1 MGIESLSYFKKP
13 ETGEKN
19 EKRGRKGRRE
29 RRKGGGQEV
38 EEEKHSSLT
47 RLLHASAAELTNI
60 STVSD

>member
-29 RRKGGGQEV
+29 RRKGGGQEA
-38 EEEKHSSLT
+38 EEKHSSLT
-47 RLLHASAAELTNI
+47 RLLHASAAELINI